1 MTFKPGV
8 SGNPAGNPAWK
19 KGIKSPNPK
28 GRERGNLDGKRT
40 QQREQEALVAMA
52 QFAATEQRS
61 FVDILRDFADDP
73 TIKPG
78 LRIAAAAAGAKYD
91 PQFLHSII
99 EVPAFGSVPEAE
111 TFLLELSRREGRREL
126 DSKSV
131 AIISA
136 RTQAWID
143 NQRADD
149 VSQRADT
156 ELELKRI
163 AASDTG
169 DQHITIS
176 GGLPSLPGCNVMMP
190 QLDGRAAPGLLEQEA
205 AVQATNGAAISDQT
219 SQARASSPKEPGP

>member
-1 MTFKPGV
+1 VTFKPGV
-8 SGNPAGNPAWK
+8 VTNPAGNPAWK
-19 KGIKSPNPK
+19 KGIRSPNPQGRKK
-28 GRERGNLDGKRT
+28 GTLDGKKL
-40 QQREQEALVAMA
+40 QEREQEALVAMA

-61 FVDILRDFADDP
+61 FVDILRAFADDP

-91 PQFLHSII
+91 PLFLHSLID
-99 EVPAFGSVPEAE
+99 VPAFGSVAEAE
-111 TFLLELSRREGRREL
+111 SFLLELSRREGRKEL

-136 RTQAWID
+136 RVQAWID
-143 NQRADD
+143 NRRADD
-149 VSQRADT
+149 ASQRADT

-176 GGLPSLPGCNVMMP
+176 GGLPSLPGCNITMP
-190 QLDGRAAPGLLEQEA
+190 QLNGYRGLLEHA
-205 AVQATNGAAISDQT
+205 PATNGHDSLPATSDQT
-219 SQARASSPKEPGP
+219 SQAGASSPKEPQP